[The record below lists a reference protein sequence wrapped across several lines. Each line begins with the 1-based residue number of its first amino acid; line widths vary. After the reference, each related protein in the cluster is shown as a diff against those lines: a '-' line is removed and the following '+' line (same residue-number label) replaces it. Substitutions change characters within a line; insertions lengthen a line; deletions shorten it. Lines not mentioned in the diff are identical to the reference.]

1 MLTLIVVLRTLIEVA
16 GLALL
21 GQGILFLL
29 AGASREQNFFYRILK
44 TLTMPVWRTV
54 RFIAPRFIVD
64 RHIGY
69 LAFLLLVLGWFLL
82 VSVQARQCLDQL
94 GHPVCERLQ
103 LEYVKRCESG
113 SMEACGLLRRQAT
126 TPEPAKQ

>member
-1 MLTLIVVLRTLIEVA
+1 MLTLIVVLRTLVEVA

-29 AGASREQNFFYRILK
+29 AGANREQNVFYRVLK
-44 TLTMPVWRTV
+44 TLTMPVWRAV

-69 LAFLLLVLGWFLL
+69 IAFLLLGIGWFLL
-82 VSVQARQCLDQL
+82 VDLQARQCLNQL
-94 GHPVCERLQ
+94 GHPLCERLQ
-103 LEYVKRCESG
+103 QDYVKRCESG
-113 SMEACGLLRRQAT
+113 STEACELLRRQAT
-126 TPEPAKQ
+126 APEPARR

>member
-1 MLTLIVVLRTLIEVA
+1 MLILIVVLRTLVEVA

-29 AGASREQNFFYRILK
+29 AGASREQNFFYRVLK

-69 LAFLLLVLGWFLL
+69 LAFLLLGLGWLLL
-82 VSVQARQCLDQL
+82 VSVQASQCLNQL
-94 GHPVCERLQ
+94 GHPLCERLQ
-103 LEYVKRCESG
+103 QEYVKRCKSG
-113 SMEACGLLRRQAT
+113 STEACDLLRRLT
-126 TPEPAKQ
+126 MIPEPAKQ

>member
-1 MLTLIVVLRTLIEVA
+1 MLTLIVVLRTLVEVA

-29 AGASREQNFFYRILK
+29 AGAGREQNFFYRVLK

-54 RFIAPRFIVD
+54 RFLAPRFVVD

-69 LAFLLLVLGWFLL
+69 LAFLLLGLGWFML
-82 VSVQARQCLDQL
+82 VAFQAGQCLNQL
-94 GHPVCERLQ
+94 GHPLCERLQ
-103 LEYVKRCESG
+103 QEYVKRCESG
-113 SMEACGLLRRQAT
+113 VAEACDLLRRQAT
-126 TPEPAKQ
+126 TPEPVSR

>member
-1 MLTLIVVLRTLIEVA
+1 MLTLIVVLRTLVEVA

-29 AGASREQNFFYRILK
+29 AGANREQNVFYRVLK
-44 TLTMPVWRTV
+44 TLTMPVWRAV
-54 RFIAPRFIVD
+54 RFIAPRIILD

-69 LAFLLLVLGWFLL
+69 IAFLLLGIGWFLL
-82 VSVQARQCLDQL
+82 VDFQARQCLNQL
-94 GHPVCERLQ
+94 GHPLCERLQ
-103 LEYVKRCESG
+103 QDYVKRCESG
-113 SMEACGLLRRQAT
+113 STEACELLRRQAT